1 MDFIAIIETY
11 NSFSSAE
18 KFISLFLYFLPVIVS
33 VSRGGHKNIL
43 ILFMINLF
51 LGWTIIT
58 WIVLLFY
65 SFLFKLDLSEE
76 DETSRFK

>member
-1 MDFIAIIETY
+1 MGFIAIIETFD
-11 NSFSSAE
+11 SFSSAG
-18 KFISLFLYFLPVIVS
+18 KFIILFFYFLPVIVS
-33 VSRGGHKNIL
+33 VSRGGHKHIL

-76 DETSRFK
+76 SETSRFK